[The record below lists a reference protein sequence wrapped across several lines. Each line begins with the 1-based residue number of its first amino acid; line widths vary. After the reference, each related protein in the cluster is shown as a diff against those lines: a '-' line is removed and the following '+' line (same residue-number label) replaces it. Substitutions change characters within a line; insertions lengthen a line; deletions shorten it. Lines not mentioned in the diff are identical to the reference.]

1 MSKSHLDI
9 CGRLNEDGLH
19 RLIHGNKKP
28 IVGGTVWEGLG
39 SIVFG
44 GGVSLGGGF

>member
-9 CGRLNEDGLH
+9 CGSLNEDDQY
-19 RLIHGNKKP
+19 RLTYLNNQP
-28 IVGGTVWEGLG
+28 IVGGTVWEGLE

-44 GGVSLGGGF
+44 GGVSLGV